1 VFVATLLTSGAG
13 VAAPAETARADDC
26 LSAPNSAAPQGSHWY
41 YRLDHATKRKC
52 WYVRA
57 LGPPAQHAA
66 APAAMGPATSLH
78 STPAPSAPNP
88 AREGPGVSVSTGEAA
103 APPPLTE
110 MPAATPNAAP
120 AISAATDNIASSIPD
135 KPAPPAST
143 RSETSADANAPAR
156 DTAPAISATDPSVQQ
171 SALAENTGSIPNA
184 PAPQA
189 STSSE
194 TGDQA
199 AAPAPFAAT
208 VSSATTDRPAQKN
221 EQKENTAS
229 IQDAPAAP
237 ASTPPEASAP
247 AAAPPAVAWAPLVK
261 AVPTDATAATASENA
276 ERTTARLSEPTKG
289 TGMPMRMFL
298 ALALGLAVIGIVSR
312 LVIKIVAARRA
323 PVITD
328 RPELDPYDDPEFY
341 RKLREGVALNKPQ

>member
-1 VFVATLLTSGAG
+1 MRITGGRIVSEKTPSAFIPIAFVATLLTSGVG
-13 VAAPAETARADDC
+13 VAAPAETARVDDC

-41 YRLDHATKRKC
+41 YRLDRATKRKC

-57 LGPPAQHAA
+57 LGQPAQQAA
-66 APAAMGPATSLH
+66 APATIVPATSLH
-78 STPAPSAPNP
+78 STPAPSGPNP
-88 AREGPGVSVSTGEAA
+88 APEGPGVSVGPGEAA

-110 MPAATPNAAP
+110 MPAATPKAAP
-120 AISAATDNIASSIPD
+120 A
-135 KPAPPAST
+135 
-143 RSETSADANAPAR
+143 TSA
-156 DTAPAISATDPSVQQ
+156 TTDQPVQQ
-171 SALAENTGSIPNA
+171 SAQEDNTGSIPNA

-189 STSSE
+189 SMSSE

-199 AAPAPFAAT
+199 AAPAPFTAT
-208 VSSATTDRPAQKN
+208 VSSATDRAAQQS

-237 ASTPPEASAP
+237 TSMPSETSAP

-276 ERTTARLSEPTKG
+276 ERATARRGEPTKD

-312 LVIKIVAARRA
+312 VVIKIVTARRV

-328 RPELDPYDDPEFY
+328 RPEPDPYDDPEFY
-341 RKLREGVALNKPQ
+341 RKLREGVAFNKP